1 MSVRGMP
8 RHMQQRL
15 LDLKIP
21 GISTA
26 DKVKDTTD
34 ITVFVVYIQ
43 NGMLNFNYTLWKKIH
58 NFFPFMFIES
68 LTFTLGP
75 PD

>member
-1 MSVRGMP
+1 MP

-43 NGMLNFNYTLWKKIH
+43 NGMEWNAKFQLYIMEKN
-58 NFFPFMFIES
+58 P
-68 LTFTLGP
+68 
-75 PD
+75 